1 MKRRNWIEWAKAAG
15 MRAVKTMAQAGIAA
29 IGSAAIISEIN
40 WPVVGSTVVVAGILS
55 LLTSVAGLPEV
66 PEDTA
71 SMEGE

>member
-1 MKRRNWIEWAKAAG
+1 MKRDWKQWAKAAG

-55 LLTSVAGLPEV
+55 LLTSVAGLPELDESV
-66 PEDTA
+66 
-71 SMEGE
+71 EG